1 MPTSNFSFLR
11 EEFPALLDPIAKAE
25 AYAHSDPQAAGI
37 KLRIFLEQ
45 LIDIMFTDSGL
56 PLPYD
61 NTLFNRTKALEAD
74 GLLPGDVFQIVT
86 QLRKAG
92 NRASHGQVPTT
103 AEIMYGLRRA
113 FRLAKWFF
121 ETYANAVTQVS
132 HLVFEPP
139 VYQDPA
145 ALIKQLKADYSALS
159 DQLEKSQAQLAA
171 DAPPKSA
178 YTKADRRAR
187 ATRAAKRIEWTEEET
202 RELIDEQLRQAGWEA
217 DTPVLN
223 YKTHQTLPERGRMMA
238 IAEWPCGRRWAD
250 YALFIGLELYG
261 IVEAKK
267 YGTDIYSDL
276 TQAKHYAE
284 QPSVPEPLQRL
295 AAETTA
301 PDGTPLPDPKPVLM
315 GQWSGYRVPFI
326 FSTNGRPYL
335 RQLETK
341 SGIWF
346 LDARQ
351 RYGISRVLVDWYS
364 PEGLRQLYEQDIAE
378 SEQKLSDLD
387 YDYLQ
392 SEAGLRLRGY
402 QVEAIRAFE
411 KVLLQEPERR
421 RALLTMATGTGKTR
435 TAIGLC
441 HRLIKADRFR
451 RILFLVDRRVL
462 AEQAFGNFE
471 ENRVENLNT
480 FSDIY
485 EVKDLTDKIPDVDTR
500 LHFATVQSL
509 VRRLFHGEEDG
520 EVLPVDTYDMIIVD
534 EAHRGYNEDGEL
546 SDDELLFKNEQDYVS
561 QYRRVLDYFDA
572 FALGLTAT
580 PALHTT
586 NIFGSAVYTYSYRQ
600 AVLEGHLI
608 DHEPPI
614 MIQTRLNQE
623 GITWAA
629 GDRPQ
634 AYDPETNS
642 IQDLEA
648 LEDELHI
655 EVEGFNR
662 LVETENFNKTVVE
675 FLADHLD
682 PDSAEKTLIFTVR
695 QSHAEK
701 VAKLLKEAFVNNG
714 LPIHDDAIKVITG
727 KTDKVRQEIKK
738 FRNETYPN
746 IAVTVD
752 LLTTGV
758 DVPKICNLV
767 FMRRVGSRILYE
779 QMVGRATRTC
789 DEIGKDV
796 FYIYD
801 AVRLY
806 ESLSD
811 LTQMRPVVTR
821 PNETF
826 TQLAEEFPDI
836 PTEQAA
842 RTQVQQ
848 LLAKMQ
854 RKQRG
859 FSDAD
864 AAAFRERS
872 EGRSPQQLADY
883 ILNAEDG
890 DLRQIVPKL
899 ASLWRWLD
907 TQRAARGPMLVSD
920 HEDELLGATAA
931 FGAGQGPADY
941 LESFRSFVKNNQN
954 KIAALNVICTRP
966 RDLDRAS
973 LKSLQLALE
982 DAGFRERDLNA
993 AKKAT
998 TDQAIAADIIAHI
1011 RSAALGSALISH
1023 ETRVANAM
1031 KKIREGRTFNKNQEN
1046 WLARFEKQLLA
1057 EKVLRREDL
1066 DKAPFSEFGGF
1077 ERLDKAFKGELGGI
1091 LDGLQEGLYL
1101 EVG

>member
-11 EEFPALLDPIAKAE
+11 NEFPHLLEPIAKAE
-25 AYAHSDPQAAGI
+25 EYVHSDPQAGGI

-45 LIDIMFTDSGL
+45 LVDVMYADSGL
-56 PLPYD
+56 KLPLE
-61 NTLFNRTKALEAD
+61 NTLYNRTKALESD

-92 NRASHGQVPTT
+92 NRATHGHVPTT
-103 AEIMYGLRRA
+103 PEIMHGLRRA
-113 FRLAKWFF
+113 FRLAKWFH
-121 ETYANAVTQVS
+121 ETYAERVLAVNQLPFVA
-132 HLVFEPP
+132 P
-139 VYQDPA
+139 VYEDPDA
-145 ALIKQLKADYSALS
+145 VIKTLRADYSELA
-159 DQLEKSQAQLAA
+159 DQLEQAQSQLAA
-171 DAPPKSA
+171 EAPPA
-178 YTKADRRAR
+178 AAFAQLDRRTR
-187 ATRAAKRIEWTEEET
+187 ASRAAKRIEWSEEDT
-202 RELIDEQLRQAGWEA
+202 RELIDEQLRAAGWEV
-217 DTPVLN
+217 DTQQLN
-223 YKTHQTLPERGRMMA
+223 YKTNRTLPERGRMMA

-267 YGTDIYSDL
+267 YGTDVYSDL

-284 QPSVPEPLQRL
+284 EPSVPEELRQL
-295 AAETTA
+295 AATTSA
-301 PDGTPLPDPKPVLM
+301 VDGTPLPDPKPVLT
-315 GQWSGYRVPFI
+315 GQWGDYRVPFV

-364 PEGLRQLYEQDIAE
+364 PEGLQQLYEQNISE
-378 SEQKLSDLD
+378 SEQKLNELD

-392 SEAGLRLRGY
+392 SESGLWLRDY
-402 QVEAIRAFE
+402 QVEAIREFE
-411 KVLLQEPERR
+411 KVLINEPERR

-441 HRLIKADRFR
+441 HRLIKTDRFR

-580 PALHTT
+580 PALHTS
-586 NIFGSAVYTYSYRQ
+586 NIFGSAVFTYSYRQ

-608 DHEPPI
+608 DHETPTT
-614 MIQTRLNQE
+614 IQTRLNQE
-623 GITWAA
+623 GITWEV

-642 IQDLEA
+642 IQELEA

-662 LVETENFNKTVVE
+662 LVMTENFNKTVVE

-695 QSHAEK
+695 QSHAEL

-714 LPIHDDAIKVITG
+714 LQIHDDAIKVITG

-738 FRNETYPN
+738 FRNEAYPN
-746 IAVTVD
+746 IAITVD

-758 DVPKICNLV
+758 DVPRICNLV
-767 FMRRVGSRILYE
+767 FIRRVGSRILYE

-789 DEIGKDV
+789 DEIGKEV

-806 ESLSD
+806 ESIGE

-826 TQLAEEFPDI
+826 TQLAEEFPAI

-864 AAAFRERS
+864 AVAFRERS
-872 EGRSPQQLADY
+872 EGRSPQQLAEY
-883 ILNAEDG
+883 LLNAEDG
-890 DLRQIVPKL
+890 DLGEIVPKL

-941 LESFRSFVKNNQN
+941 LESFRSFVENNQN

-993 AKKAT
+993 ANKAT

-1077 ERLDKAFKGELGGI
+1077 ERLDKAFKGELGSI
-1091 LDGLQEGLYL
+1091 IEGLNAGMYL

>member
-11 EEFPALLDPIAKAE
+11 EEFPHLFAPIAKAE
-25 AYAHSDPQAAGI
+25 SYAHSDPQAGGI

-45 LIDIMFTDSGL
+45 LVDVMFADAGL
-56 PLPYD
+56 EAPYE
-61 NTLFNRTKALEAD
+61 NTLFNRTKLLEED
-74 GLLPGDVFQIVT
+74 GLLPGDTAQIMS
-86 QLRKAG
+86 QLRRAG
-92 NRASHGQVPTT
+92 NRASHGHLPSTP
-103 AEIMYGLRRA
+103 EMIHGLRRA

-121 ETYANAVTQVS
+121 ETYARQVLAVSQLLFVA
-132 HLVFEPP
+132 P
-139 VYQDPA
+139 VHEDPDA
-145 ALIKQLKADYSALS
+145 VLTGLRADYSKLVE
-159 DQLEKSQAQLAA
+159 QLEQAQAQIAA
-171 DAPPKSA
+171 EAPPVAAVTKS
-178 YTKADRRAR
+178 DRRER
-187 ATRAAKRIEWTEEET
+187 AKQAAKRIEWSEEDT
-202 RELIDEQLRQAGWEA
+202 RELIDEQLRAAGWEA
-217 DTPVLN
+217 DTTLLN
-223 YKTHQTLPERGRMMA
+223 YKSQKTLPEHGKMMA
-238 IAEWPCGRRWAD
+238 IAEWPCGKRWAD

-267 YGTDIYSDL
+267 YGTDVYADL

-284 QPSVPEPLQRL
+284 SPSVPQALVDL
-295 AAETTA
+295 ARSQVQGE
-301 PDGTPLPDPKPVLM
+301 GQKSGDPVPVLL
-315 GQWSGYRVPFI
+315 GEWGRYRVPFI
-326 FSTNGRPYL
+326 FATNGRPYL

-351 RYGISRVLVDWYS
+351 SYGISRVLVDWYS
-364 PEGLRQLYEQDIAE
+364 PEGLQKLYEQNIAE
-378 SEQKLSDLD
+378 SEQKLTELD
-387 YDYLQ
+387 YEYL
-392 SEAGLRLRGY
+392 EAKTGLGLRKY
-402 QVEAIRAFE
+402 QVKAIRKFE
-411 KVLLQEPERR
+411 EALLREPERR

-441 HRLIKADRFR
+441 HRLIKTDRFR

-480 FSDIY
+480 FSEIY

-509 VRRLFHGEEDG
+509 VRRLFSGEEDSD
-520 EVLPVDTYDMIIVD
+520 VLPVDTYDMIVVD

-546 SDDELLFKNEQDYVS
+546 TDDELQFKNEQDYVS

-586 NIFGSAVYTYSYRQ
+586 NIFGSAIYTYSYRE
-600 AVLEGHLI
+600 AVLAGYLI
-608 DHEPPI
+608 DHETPI
-614 MIQTRLNQE
+614 TIQTRLNQD
-623 GITWAA
+623 GITWAV

-662 LVETENFNKTVVE
+662 LVVTENFNKTVVE
-675 FLADHLD
+675 FLANHLD

-695 QSHAEK
+695 QSHAEL
-701 VAKLLKEAFVNNG
+701 VAKLLKEAFVENG
-714 LPIHDDAIKVITG
+714 LDIHDDAIKVITG
-727 KTDKVRQEIKK
+727 KTDKVRREIKK
-738 FRNETYPN
+738 FRNEAYPN

-758 DVPKICNLV
+758 DIPKICNLV
-767 FMRRVGSRILYE
+767 FIRRVGSRILYE

-789 DEIGKDV
+789 DEIGKEV
-796 FYIYD
+796 FHIYD

-806 ESLSD
+806 EGIGD

-821 PNETF
+821 PNESF
-826 TQLAEEFPDI
+826 SQLAEEFPDI
-836 PTEQAA
+836 PSAQGA

-848 LLAKMQ
+848 MLAKMQ

-859 FSDAD
+859 FSEAD
-864 AAAFRERS
+864 AAAFQERS

-883 ILNAEDG
+883 ILNAKDA
-890 DLRQIVPKL
+890 DLGEIIPKL

-907 TQRAARGPMLVSD
+907 AQRAARGPMLVSD
-920 HEDELLGATAA
+920 HEDELLGATAS

-941 LESFRSFVKNNQN
+941 LDSFRSFIENNQN
-954 KIAALNVICTRP
+954 AIAALNVICTRP
-966 RDLDRAS
+966 RDLDRES

-993 AKKAT
+993 ARRAT
-998 TDQAIAADIIAHI
+998 TDQEVGADIIAHI
-1011 RSAALGSALISH
+1011 RSAALGSALVSH

-1031 KKIREGRTFNKNQEN
+1031 KKIREGRTFNKIQEN

-1066 DKAPFSEFGGF
+1066 DREPFLEYGGF
-1077 ERLDKAFKGELGGI
+1077 DRLDKAFKGELGII
-1091 LDGLQEGLYL
+1091 LEGMNAGLYL